1 MEERRA
7 CVSGDVL
14 TGDGIPIERAPNCMG
29 APIALLVLLGAQQNC
44 G

>member
-14 TGDGIPIERAPNCMG
+14 TGDGIPTEQASNCGG
-29 APIALLVLLGAQQNC
+29 APITL
-44 G
+44 